1 MISDEEKEII
11 IDLAKRYHVKKIL
24 LFGSNANALTK
35 GVDIDLAVEGISPE
49 YFFDFYGELLFNLTQ
64 PVDVI
69 DLDVENKFTNI
80 IRQEGIPLYG

>member
-1 MISDEEKEII
+1 MISNEEKAII
-11 IDLAKRYHVKKIL
+11 IELAKRYHVKKVL
-24 LFGSNANALTK
+24 LFGSNADAFTK

-49 YFFDFYGELLFNLTQ
+49 HFFDFYGELLFNLTQ

-69 DLDVENKFTNI
+69 DLAAENKFTNI